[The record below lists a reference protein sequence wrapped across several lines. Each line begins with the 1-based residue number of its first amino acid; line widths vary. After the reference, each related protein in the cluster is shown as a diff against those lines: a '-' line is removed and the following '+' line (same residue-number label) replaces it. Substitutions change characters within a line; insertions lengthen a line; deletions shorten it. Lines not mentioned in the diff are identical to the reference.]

1 MNMYK
6 RLSVLIDH
14 LIWVILAAVFIFFF
28 FQSEHF
34 LSENNISNIFSARNF
49 WTAGLRKLNS
59 TSRRSSA
66 MIASAPF
73 WRADL

>member
-34 LSENNISNIFSARNF
+34 LSENNISNIFSKP
-49 WTAGLRKLNS
+49 G
-59 TSRRSSA
+59 
-66 MIASAPF
+66 
-73 WRADL
+73 RA